1 SEWRSAGEPA
11 PAEENRLDL
20 PVDPLPG
27 GFAPASSDGAS
38 ECAGQQSAER
48 ILSPA
53 LRYLSSAATTRKAFK
68 SAYNLPPN
76 ALEAL
81 RTAIWQSVKD
91 DTQRR
96 LPHYQERWMQAF
108 NRRMREQTARL
119 LEPLI
124 DSAEFRDLVSQPYC
138 PEHPK
143 KDSVPQCSKPSPA
156 HQSEPTFLT
165 PQGLAAETERLKAQF
180 SSPAPAQ
187 YAEQPTTPDTLQ
199 YI

>member
-1 SEWRSAGEPA
+1 
-11 PAEENRLDL
+11 
-20 PVDPLPG
+20 
-27 GFAPASSDGAS
+27 DGAS

-138 PEHPK
+138 PEH
-143 KDSVPQCSKPSPA
+143 
-156 HQSEPTFLT
+156 
-165 PQGLAAETERLKAQF
+165 
-180 SSPAPAQ
+180 
-187 YAEQPTTPDTLQ
+187 
-199 YI
+199 